1 MAQQFLYAPEAAR
14 GKDGGLGGVVH
25 GVVFPSMLTLLRIDR
40 SRRYVRA
47 MPSSI
52 RSAEGAITKVPRRSG
67 RRIGIVK
74 IHSAWSV
81 TRLRRSRALSWPA
94 WRTFR
99 GGSPSRS
106 PSAGSGGG

>member
-25 GVVFPSMLTLLRIDR
+25 GVVFPSMLTLLRIDG

-52 RSAEGAITKVPRRSG
+52 RSAEGVITKVPRRSG
-67 RRIGIVK
+67 RRIGIV
-74 IHSAWSV
+74 
-81 TRLRRSRALSWPA
+81 LR
-94 WRTFR
+94 
-99 GGSPSRS
+99 
-106 PSAGSGGG
+106 AGSGGGPRWSAFPLSSGHDGFHSATI

>member
-81 TRLRRSRALSWPA
+81 TRTPPQSDLELARLAHFPRRVAE
-94 WRTFR
+94 
-99 GGSPSRS
+99 
-106 PSAGSGGG
+106 